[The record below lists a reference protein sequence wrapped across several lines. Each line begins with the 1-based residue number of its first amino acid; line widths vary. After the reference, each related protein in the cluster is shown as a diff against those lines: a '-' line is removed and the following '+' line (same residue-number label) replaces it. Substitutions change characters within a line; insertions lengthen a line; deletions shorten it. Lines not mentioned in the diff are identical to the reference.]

1 MVALRDLS
9 KGPIRFAGVGGE
21 QMAREGLSSLFNM
34 ADIAIIGL
42 WEVLPKIPKVLQR
55 VRETVADIMRC
66 RPAVLVTID
75 SWGFTGRIH
84 KALRALRL
92 PVTQIHYV
100 APMVWVWHKKR
111 ARDLAGSVDYL
122 MTLFS
127 HEPGYFTR
135 AGVPAVCVGHPI
147 IESRMKDGD
156 GSAFRTRYSLP
167 ARAPL
172 LCVLPGSRYSE
183 MNRLLPVLSAT
194 VQQLSYKR
202 PNIQVVV
209 PTITAVAA
217 SVTAAVLHWP
227 VPVHVVHTIRDKYD
241 AFAAADVALTA
252 AGTVVLELA
261 LASLPMIVTYK
272 VTPLSAWLFRRLSY
286 VQYISL
292 VNLLLNRPVVPELLQ
307 EQCQPLH
314 LAAAVEQLL
323 EDVTAR
329 AIQRV
334 AFRELIRPLGG
345 GPSSPSPSVRAA
357 RLILDCADSG
367 LTGFSRQ
374 RRALTRL

>member
-1 MVALRDLS
+1 MVALRTRS
-9 KGPIRFAGVGGE
+9 KGLIRFAGVGGD

-42 WEVLPKIPKVLQR
+42 WEVLPRIPKLLQR
-55 VRETVADIMRC
+55 VRETIDDIVRC

-100 APMVWVWHKKR
+100 APMVWVWHEKR
-111 ARDLAGSVDYL
+111 ALDLAGCVDYL

-135 AGVPAVCVGHPI
+135 AGVPAVWVGHPI
-147 IESRMKDGD
+147 IESAMRDGN
-156 GSAFRTRYSLP
+156 GSAFRTRYSV
-167 ARAPL
+167 AATAPL

-183 MNRLLPVLSAT
+183 VKHLLPVLSAT
-194 VQQLSYKR
+194 VQQLSCKR

-209 PTITAVAA
+209 PTVSSTVEY
-217 SVTAAVLHWP
+217 VTAAVLHWP
-227 VPVHVVHTIRDKYD
+227 VPVHIVHTMRDKYD

-261 LASLPMIVTYK
+261 LANLPMIVTYK

-286 VQYISL
+286 VQYVSL
-292 VNLLLNRPVVPELLQ
+292 VNLLLDRPVVPELLQ
-307 EQCQPLH
+307 EQCRPAL
-314 LAAAVEQLL
+314 LATAVEQLL
-323 EDVTAR
+323 DDVTAR

-334 AFRELIRPLGG
+334 AFREVIRQLGYMG
-345 GPSSPSPSVRAA
+345 SSRSSPSIRAA
-357 RLILDCADSG
+357 QLILECAYSG
-367 LTGFSRQ
+367 VSCLS
-374 RRALTRL
+374 